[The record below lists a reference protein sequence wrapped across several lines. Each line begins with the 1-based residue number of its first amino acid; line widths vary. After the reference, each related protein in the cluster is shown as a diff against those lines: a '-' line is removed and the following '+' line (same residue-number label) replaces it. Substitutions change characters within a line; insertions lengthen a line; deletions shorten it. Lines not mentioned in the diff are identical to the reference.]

1 MRTTHNLKF
10 SDKLKE
16 PHRTIYEVGTA
27 NGLRVSDVISLKK
40 NCLKVGKPTIRE
52 QKTGK
57 SKRLYLPVKT
67 RKKLEQLAKQSPND
81 YIFFSKSSKTGHISR
96 QAVFKAF
103 KKAAKESGIEVN
115 IATHTMR
122 KNYAYKYFGKC
133 KNLQKLQK
141 KLNHSNASE
150 TALYLI

>member
-1 MRTTHNLKF
+1 MRTTHNITF

-16 PHRTIYEVGTA
+16 PHRTIYEIGTS
-27 NGLRVSDVISLKK
+27 NGLRVSDIISLKK
-40 NCLKVGKPTIRE
+40 DCLKVEKPTIRE

-57 SKRLYLPVKT
+57 SKRLYFPKKT
-67 RKKLEQLAKQSPND
+67 KKKLIEYAGVSTND
-81 YIFFSKSSKTGHISR
+81 FIFFSPTSKSGHISR

-103 KKAAKESGIEVN
+103 KKAAKEANVDVN

-133 KNLQKLQK
+133 KNLPKLQK
-141 KLNHSNASE
+141 KLNHSNPSE